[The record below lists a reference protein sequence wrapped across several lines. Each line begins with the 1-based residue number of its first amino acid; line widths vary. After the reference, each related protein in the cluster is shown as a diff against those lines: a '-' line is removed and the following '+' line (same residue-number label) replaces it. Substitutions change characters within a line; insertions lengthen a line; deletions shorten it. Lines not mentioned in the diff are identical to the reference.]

1 MCQSRAH
8 ICVYEEWKLYE
19 RWSDGGKDVAGREEW
34 NLQDADVGP
43 KKPASFLEARRSR
56 RASVRPKERLCPIV
70 EEEGEGE
77 VEGER
82 EGRLQTGEE
91 GIGGRPTAWERD
103 LRRGARE
110 TIDIEKEE
118 QEERQEYV
126 TNQEPVIVT
135 DETVLKKT
143 RVPTK
148 EQK

>member
-1 MCQSRAH
+1 M
-8 ICVYEEWKLYE
+8 
-19 RWSDGGKDVAGREEW
+19 GGNGGFKR
-34 NLQDADVGP
+34 Q
-43 KKPASFLEARRSR
+43 
-56 RASVRPKERLCPIV
+56 
-70 EEEGEGE
+70 
-77 VEGER
+77 
-82 EGRLQTGEE
+82 GEE

-126 TNQEPVIVT
+126 INQEPVIVT
-135 DETVLKKT
+135 DVTVLKKP